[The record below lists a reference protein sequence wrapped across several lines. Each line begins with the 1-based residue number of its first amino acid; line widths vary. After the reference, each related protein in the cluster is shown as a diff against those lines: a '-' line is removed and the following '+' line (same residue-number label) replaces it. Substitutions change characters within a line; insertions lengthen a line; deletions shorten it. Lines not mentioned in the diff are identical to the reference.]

1 MEGWGG
7 EKKKKEKEN
16 VITVDEMRVIGDAIE
31 EGGVGNTS
39 SFFFSSFD
47 LFFLLILYSFLQ
59 STS

>member
-1 MEGWGG
+1 M
-7 EKKKKEKEN
+7 
-16 VITVDEMRVIGDAIE
+16 ITVDEMRVIGDAIE